1 MAQNTLEVRRDIE
14 RIRAELDQTLDA
26 LGDHVR
32 PSRIA
37 ERRTRKVRQTV
48 TSMRERVM
56 GSASNATSSAGDAM
70 HGVQSGVAGAAGG
83 VADRA
88 RQAPDFVVSE
98 TRGNPLMAGMVA
110 FGFGLLAGSLAPPT
124 EVERQAV
131 DKMSDQLEPVR
142 QQAMAVAQSVKED
155 VTDAARESAQHLG
168 QEVRDAAQDL
178 QSTAQESAG
187 AVKQQAQ
194 QGAHEVADGGPGR

>member
-37 ERRTRKVRQTV
+37 ERRTRKVRRTF

-70 HGVQSGVAGAAGG
+70 HGVQSGVA
-83 VADRA
+83 DRA
-88 RQAPDFVVSE
+88 RQAPDLVVSE
-98 TRGNPLMAGMVA
+98 TRGNPMMAGMVA
-110 FGFGLLAGSLAPPT
+110 FGVGLLAGSLAPAT

-131 DKMSDQLEPVR
+131 DAMSDQLEPVR
-142 QQAMAVAQSVKED
+142 QQAMAVAQSVKDD

-187 AVKQQAQ
+187 AVKERAQ
-194 QGAHEVADGGPGR
+194 HGAHEVADAGPPAR